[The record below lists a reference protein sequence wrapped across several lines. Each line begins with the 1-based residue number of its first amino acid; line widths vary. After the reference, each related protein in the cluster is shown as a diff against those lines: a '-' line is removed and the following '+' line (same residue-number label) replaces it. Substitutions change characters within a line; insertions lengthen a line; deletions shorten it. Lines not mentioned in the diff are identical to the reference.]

1 MNQPELEKEYQ
12 SRIDS
17 YQEKA
22 KGLRAKYNRF
32 SFVRLLVFAAA
43 LVISMILGATVH
55 VALGVV
61 VFLLFLVGF
70 YHFVKWHQAIQ
81 TQQIHHENLALL
93 NEQELATIAHDY
105 SAYADGKEFE
115 DAQHPYTVDMDIFG
129 SYSFYQYINR
139 TTTAIGQN
147 TLAQF
152 LSKEIE
158 QSEIKARQEA
168 IKELNP
174 MLTWRQDL
182 QALGLGIEDELRF
195 SEALKE
201 WLSQDTVIL
210 GKQKY
215 TWAIIWVPIVSVA
228 GILAAIFWLPW
239 QILFLTFLPAI
250 YFLKTTRADIDKIVH
265 QTESIDKILFIYS
278 RLLQHIERQSFTSPK
293 LKVLTEGLQGSTEKD
308 GAAAKIKRL
317 SYLIGQLN
325 VRNNV
330 FAIIFNLIGLWDL
343 VWTRKL
349 EQWKVDQQTNLAKW
363 FESMGEIETLS
374 SFANLHY
381 NNPAWIFPTIHDT
394 AQLTGVELGHPLLHR
409 SKRIT
414 NDFSCPTNGHIK
426 LVTGSNMAGKST
438 FLRTVGMNIVLASI
452 GSPVCAKEFSLPI
465 LRVYSSMRT
474 QDALHESTSSFYAEL
489 KRLKFIIE
497 ESERG
502 ENIFFL
508 LDEILKGTNSKD
520 RHTGSKALIKQLI
533 NNKGAGIIAT
543 HDLELGAIES
553 QYGGAIEN
561 LRMEVRV
568 EKGKLFFDYT
578 LDKGVSQSFNA
589 TILMRNMGIKI
600 DEEAM

>member
-1 MNQPELEKEYQ
+1 MRQAALESEYQ
-12 SRIDS
+12 KRITIFRED
-17 YQEKA
+17 A
-22 KGLRAKYNRF
+22 KHLRSKYNRF
-32 SFVRLLVFAAA
+32 SFIRLVVFLAA
-43 LVISMILGATVH
+43 LVLAMILGATIH
-55 VALGVV
+55 IALGISA
-61 VFLLFLVGF
+61 FLIFLAGF
-70 YHFVKWHQAIQ
+70 YHFVQWHQAIQ
-81 TQQIHHENLALL
+81 ARQLHQENLSLL
-93 NEQELATIAHDY
+93 NERELATLAHDY
-105 SAYADGKEFE
+105 AAYANGKEFE
-115 DAQHPYTVDMDIFG
+115 DPQHPYTVDMDIFG
-129 SYSFYQYINR
+129 PYSFYQYINR

-147 TLAQF
+147 TLANY
-152 LSKEIE
+152 LCKEIE
-158 QSEIKARQEA
+158 QPEIVARQKA
-168 IKELNP
+168 IQELTP

-182 QALGLGIEDELRF
+182 QGLGMGTEDELRF
-195 SEALKE
+195 SQALQE
-201 WLSQDTVIL
+201 WLSQETVIL
-210 GKQKY
+210 GKSKY
-215 TWAIIWVPIVSVA
+215 TLAIIWVPIVSIA

-250 YFLKTTRADIDKIVH
+250 YFLKKTREDIDKVVH

-278 RLLQHIERQSFTSPK
+278 RLLQHIEEQKFSSAK
-293 LKVLTEGLQGSTEKD
+293 LSSLTAGLHGTNGKD

-349 EQWKVDQQTNLAKW
+349 EQWKVEQQNKLGSW
-363 FESMGEIETLS
+363 FETMGEIESLS

-381 NNPAWIFPTIHDT
+381 NNSAWIFPTIHNRP
-394 AQLTGVELGHPLLHR
+394 QLTGVALGHPLLHH
-409 SKRIT
+409 SKRVT

-452 GSPVCAKEFSLPI
+452 GSPVCAKEFRLPI

-497 ESERG
+497 ESEKG

-543 HDLELGAIES
+543 HDLELGILES

-561 LRMEVRV
+561 LCMEVRV
-568 EKGKLFFDYT
+568 ENGELFFDYT

-600 DEEAM
+600 EEEA